1 MEVPAAGMGASGPE
15 RATANPVNLSAN
27 LPPALGR
34 SAPIAGDSVTALLGE
49 LSQSDLTRILRILEL
64 PLQAADVARADDLLR
79 AAGDAVTAQ
88 NTGHALDLLRQFA
101 GLDPARA
108 ETLPS
113 NPSLASIRPNL
124 EQLLSQLG
132 ATARLHAEGRLA
144 DATQKLEMS
153 IVKSVDEVRPEIS
166 LLVAANLIE
175 AGGLCNYVRSAGLS
189 AALLDQSHWAP
200 AQAFEPAV
208 PKPPSAGWSAGLPL
222 LISIWIA
229 FGIITI
235 GLCWWLREDYLP
247 MVCGIWAV
255 AIAVVFLSR
264 LWRHTLRS

>member
-1 MEVPAAGMGASGPE
+1 MGASGPE

-27 LPPALGR
+27 LPPTLGH
-34 SAPIAGDSVTALLGE
+34 SAPLAGDSVTALLGE
-49 LSQSDLTRILRILEL
+49 LSQSDLTRILRILDL
-64 PLQAADVARADDLLR
+64 PLQVADIARADGLLR
-79 AAGDAVTAQ
+79 AAADAVTAQ
-88 NTGHALDLLRQFA
+88 NTGHTLDLLRQFA

-113 NPSLASIRPNL
+113 NPSFAAIRPNL
-124 EQLLSQLG
+124 DQLLSQLG
-132 ATARLHAEGRLA
+132 ATARLHAENRLA

-175 AGGLCNYVRSAGLS
+175 AGGLCNYVRSAALS
-189 AALLDQSHWAP
+189 AALLDQLHWAP

-208 PKPPSAGWSAGLPL
+208 PNPPNAGWRYGWQL

-247 MVCGIWAV
+247 IVCGIWAL
-255 AIAVVFLSR
+255 ALAVVFLAR
-264 LWRHTLRS
+264 HWRHTPRS